1 VDLYPTLADLAG
13 LKPPGPL
20 DGRSLVPVLD
30 EPARTVR
37 ESAFTQAWDGY
48 SVRTDRWRYVEWDEG
63 RKGRQLYDMAN
74 DPHEM
79 RDLASEPQHS
89 EMVADLSARL
99 RTYRG
104 K

>member
-1 VDLYPTLADLAG
+1 
-13 LKPPGPL
+13 
-20 DGRSLVPVLD
+20 
-30 EPARTVR
+30 
-37 ESAFTQAWDGY
+37 
-48 SVRTDRWRYVEWDEG
+48 
-63 RKGRQLYDMAN
+63 MAN